1 MTISEITKLVNEK
14 GKTKEEQIRMLRKI
28 RSQLL
33 EAIHGKQQLL
43 DQIDYMIYKIKEDE
57 KEFL

>member
-14 GKTKEEQIRMLRKI
+14 GNTKEEQIRMLRKI